1 MKLWTR
7 LGLLAAVAGS
17 MASMAQD
24 NDINW
29 LDYREGLRVARETH
43 KPLFVEFRCEA

>member
-1 MKLWTR
+1 MKMWTQ
-7 LGLLAAVAGS
+7 LGLLAALAGA
-17 MASMAQD
+17 MGCRGQD

-29 LDYREGLRVARETH
+29 LDYREGLRVARATH

>member
-1 MKLWTR
+1 MWMQ
-7 LGLLAAVAGS
+7 LGMLAALGGS
-17 MASMAQD
+17 IAAAQD